1 MSHVL
6 ELTDEQYQALSEA
19 ARKRG
24 QSADA
29 LIAQLIEKLAEGDR
43 EPQRFETEDWFRHLG
58 ATEEQ
63 IEASRKRV
71 REEAEM
77 PYDADA

>member
-6 ELTDEQYQALSEA
+6 ELTDEQYQTLTEA

-29 LIAQLIEKLAEGDR
+29 LIAQLIEELAKANR
-43 EPQRFETEDWFRHLG
+43 EPQQFETEDWFRHLG
-58 ATEEQ
+58 ASDEQ
-63 IEASRKRV
+63 IA
-71 REEAEM
+71 EAERIARERS
-77 PYDADA
+77 DANA

>member
-6 ELTDEQYQALSEA
+6 ELTDEQYQTLTEA

-29 LIAQLIEKLAEGDR
+29 LIAQLLDKLAESDH
-43 EPQRFETEDWFRHLG
+43 EPQRFETEDWFHHLG
-58 ATEEQ
+58 ASDEQ
-63 IEASRKRV
+63 IAEARRIA
-71 REEAEM
+71 RERS
-77 PYDADA
+77 DANA